1 MAEIPRI
8 PGMPENMPRE
18 ERTTHNEYVPVETRV
33 LAVRELAPGIRHF
46 VLEFVDPRLKKA
58 FSFCS
63 GQFLQVSLLG
73 IGEAPIS
80 ICSPP
85 TKTDTFEICVR
96 EAGNLTRALR
106 RLRPGDPLW
115 VRGPYGQGFPLADM
129 AGRDLVF
136 IGGGIGLAPLRS
148 AIDCA
153 VCLNEEFGELT
164 VLYGARNPENLLF
177 TDEYDTWRQLGRVE
191 IIVDEAPPEWQ
202 GRTGVITSLFDVVD
216 LKPANTSVLI
226 CGPPAMFR
234 FVLGR
239 LKELGFEDTQIF
251 ISLER
256 HMRCGVGKC
265 EHCVVESFYTCRQG
279 PVLSIDQI
287 RGISSA
293 LR

>member
-1 MAEIPRI
+1 
-8 PGMPENMPRE
+8 MPDKTRQKEAPLR
-18 ERTTHNEYVPVETRV
+18 NEYLPDQALV
-33 LAVRELAPGIRHF
+33 LEVRELAPGIRHF
-46 VLEFVDPRLKKA
+46 VLEFVDPVLREN

-73 IGEAPIS
+73 IGESPIS

-85 TKTDTFEICVR
+85 TQQGSFELCVR
-96 EAGNLTRALR
+96 EAGNLTQALH
-106 RLRPGDPLW
+106 RLQPGDSLW
-115 VRGPYGQGFPLADM
+115 VRGPYGQGFPLAEM
-129 AGRDLVF
+129 AGQDLIF
-136 IGGGIGLAPLRS
+136 IAGGIGLAPLRS

-153 VCLNEEFGELT
+153 VCLNDEFGELT
-164 VLYGARNPENLLF
+164 VLHGARSPDFLLF
-177 TDEYDTWRQLGRVE
+177 TDEYETWRQSGRVE
-191 IIVDEAPPEWQ
+191 TIVDEAPPEWRGQ
-202 GRTGVITSLFDVVD
+202 IGVITALLD
-216 LKPANTSVLI
+216 LVNPAPENTSVLI
-226 CGPPAMFR
+226 CGPPVMFR

-239 LKELGFEDTQIF
+239 LKELGFEDTRIF

-279 PVLSIDQI
+279 PVLSIEQI